1 MKLLGI
7 ISFILI
13 GAVAVSVSLNGCGG
27 KAGAEGTVIAEF
39 EWNGKHHITLEEMLQ
54 EISELPAYKQP
65 QYQEAEGGY
74 EEYMNL
80 MAESRLI
87 LCLAKDRKLD
97 EDPGV
102 LKKVQD
108 YYHELLVDRITEVE
122 VDQKLKLTEEDYQ
135 LYYEENKGDYV
146 VPEKV
151 RLTCITL
158 TNEERA
164 KETFQRIKDGEDI
177 AALAA
182 ELSANGELIGPGSN
196 NEIPGDTDFFDN
208 TMYSRRAKPFSD
220 MAFELEV
227 GQMNEEILHIELD
240 EENYYLMFR
249 KEEVQP
255 ERQQTLDE
263 QSVRRNV
270 ERHVENQ
277 KREELMTDWLIRLHE
292 QAKVQ
297 TFSDRIPDTPVEVEE
312 EAEGEPSDDSNAP
325 AEAEGE
331 SESSD
336 DGNTSTE
343 PETEP

>member
-7 ISFILI
+7 IGLVLI
-13 GAVAVSVSLNGCGG
+13 GAVAASIALNGCGG

-54 EISELPAYKQP
+54 EISELPTYKQP

-102 LKKVQD
+102 MKKVQD
-108 YYHELLVDRITEVE
+108 YYHELLVDKITEVE
-122 VDQKLKLTEEDYQ
+122 VDQKLKLTEEDYRI
-135 LYYEENKGDYV
+135 YYEENKSDYV

-151 RLTCITL
+151 RLTCITIQ
-158 TNEERA
+158 NEERA
-164 KETFQRIKDGEDI
+164 KEVFQRIKEGEDI
-177 AALAA
+177 ADLAT
-182 ELSANGELIGPGSN
+182 ELHENGELVGPGSN

-208 TMYSRRAKPFSD
+208 TVYSRRAKSFSD
-220 MAFELEV
+220 AAFALEV

-240 EENYYLMFR
+240 GEHYYLIFR
-249 KEEVQP
+249 KEEAQP

-263 QSVRRNV
+263 KSVRGNV
-270 ERHVENQ
+270 ERQVEHQ

-292 QAKVQ
+292 QAKVK
-297 TFSDRIPDTPVEVEE
+297 TFADRIPEPEPEE
-312 EAEGEPSDDSNAP
+312 EAESESADDSGIPAEEESESTDEGDAP
-325 AEAEGE
+325 AEPEAE
-331 SESSD
+331 
-336 DGNTSTE
+336 
-343 PETEP
+343 P

>member
-13 GAVAVSVSLNGCGG
+13 GAVAVSISLNGCGG

-54 EISELPAYKQP
+54 EISDLPEYKQQ
-65 QYQEAEGGY
+65 QYQEAEDGF
-74 EEYMNL
+74 EEYMTL

-87 LCLAKDRKLD
+87 LCLAKDQKLD

-108 YYHELLVDRITEVE
+108 YYHELLVDKITDIE

-135 LYYEENKGDYV
+135 QYYEENKVDYV
-146 VPEKV
+146 ELEQV

-158 TNEERA
+158 TDEERA
-164 KETFQRIKDGEDI
+164 NEVFQRVKDGEDI
-177 AALAA
+177 AALAV
-182 ELSANGELIGPGSN
+182 ELSENGELIGPGSN
-196 NEIPGDTDFFDN
+196 SDIPGDTGFFDN
-208 TMYSRRAKPFSD
+208 TMYSRRAKAFSD
-220 MAFELEV
+220 AAFEFEV

-240 EENYYLMFR
+240 AENYYLIFR
-249 KEEVQP
+249 KEEAKP

-263 QSVRRNV
+263 QHVRRNV
-270 ERHVENQ
+270 ERYAENQ
-277 KREELMTDWLIRLHE
+277 KREELMTDWLVRLHE
-292 QAKVQ
+292 QAKVK
-297 TFSDRIPDTPVEVEE
+297 TFSDRIPDTPEE
-312 EAEGEPSDDSNAP
+312 G
-325 AEAEGE
+325 

-336 DGNTSTE
+336 DSNVPAEEEGGSEASDDSDVPAE

>member
-7 ISFILI
+7 IGFILV
-13 GAVAVSVSLNGCGG
+13 GAAVISISLNGCGG

-39 EWNGKHHITLEEMLQ
+39 EWDGKHHITLEEMLQ
-54 EISELPAYKQP
+54 EISELPSYKQP

-87 LCLAKDRKLD
+87 LCLAKDKKLN
-97 EDPGV
+97 EDPVV

-108 YYHELLVDRITEVE
+108 YYHELLVDRITEIE
-122 VDQKLKLTEEDYQ
+122 VDEKIKLTEEDYQ
-135 LYYEENKGDYV
+135 AYYEENKGDYL

-158 TNEERA
+158 QNEERA
-164 KETFQRIKDGEDI
+164 NEVFQRIKDGEDI
-177 AALAA
+177 AELAK
-182 ELSANGELIGPGSN
+182 ELAANGELIGPGSN

-220 MAFELEV
+220 AAFEFEV
-227 GQMNEEILHIELD
+227 GQMNDEILHVELD
-240 EENYYLMFR
+240 EEHYYLIFR

-255 ERQQTLDE
+255 ERQQTLE
-263 QSVRRNV
+263 ENSVRRNV

-277 KREELMTDWLIRLHE
+277 RREELMTDWLIRLHE
-292 QAKVQ
+292 QAEVK
-297 TFSDRIPDTPVEVEE
+297 TFADRIPDTPEPEE
-312 EAEGEPSDDSNAP
+312 EAETESTDESDASA
-325 AEAEGE
+325 
-331 SESSD
+331 
-336 DGNTSTE
+336 E
-343 PETEP
+343 PETEQ

>member
-13 GAVAVSVSLNGCGG
+13 GAAAVTISLNGCGG

-39 EWNGKHHITLEEMLQ
+39 EWNGTHHITLEEMLQ
-54 EISELPAYKQP
+54 EISELSTYKQQ
-65 QYQEAEGGY
+65 QYQEAEGGF

-97 EDPGV
+97 EDSEV

-122 VDQKLKLTEEDYQ
+122 VDQKLKPAEEDYR
-135 LYYEENKGDYV
+135 LYYEENKEDYV
-146 VPEKV
+146 DPERV

-158 TNEERA
+158 TNEERS
-164 KETFQRIKDGEDI
+164 KEIFQRIKDGEDI

-196 NEIPGDTDFFDN
+196 NEIPGDTDFFDS
-208 TMYSRRAKPFSD
+208 TTYSRRAKPFSD
-220 MAFELEV
+220 AAFEFKV
-227 GQMNEEILHIELD
+227 GQMNKEILYIDLD
-240 EENYYLMFR
+240 GENYYLIFR
-249 KEEVQP
+249 KEEAQP
-255 ERQQTLDE
+255 ERQRTLDE

-292 QAKVQ
+292 QAKVK
-297 TFSDRIPDTPVEVEE
+297 TFADRIPDTPEEVEE
-312 EAEGEPSDDSNAP
+312 EAE
-325 AEAEGE
+325 
-331 SESSD
+331 SESPNDSD
-336 DGNTSTE
+336 TPAE

>member
-7 ISFILI
+7 IGFILI
-13 GAVAVSVSLNGCGG
+13 GAVAVSISLNGCGG

-54 EISELPAYKQP
+54 EISELPTYKQP

-74 EEYMNL
+74 AEYMNL

-102 LKKVQD
+102 MKKVQD
-108 YYHELLVDRITEVE
+108 YYHELLVDRITEIE
-122 VDQKLKLTEEDYQ
+122 VDQKLKPTEEDYK
-135 LYYEENKGDYV
+135 LYYEENKADYV
-146 VPEKV
+146 VLEKV
-151 RLTCITL
+151 RLTCITVQ
-158 TNEERA
+158 NEERA
-164 KETFQRIKDGEDI
+164 NEVFQRIKDGEDI
-177 AALAA
+177 ADLAA
-182 ELSANGELIGPGSN
+182 ELAENGELIGPGSN

-220 MAFELEV
+220 AAFEFEV

-240 EENYYLMFR
+240 EEHYYLIFR

-255 ERQQTLDE
+255 ARQQTLE
-263 QSVRRNV
+263 ENSVRRNV
-270 ERHVENQ
+270 ERHVQNQ

-292 QAKVQ
+292 QAKVK
-297 TFSDRIPDTPVEVEE
+297 TFSDRIPDAPEPEE
-312 EAEGEPSDDSNAP
+312 EAETESTDESDTP
-325 AEAEGE
+325 VE
-331 SESSD
+331 S
-336 DGNTSTE
+336 
-343 PETEP
+343 ETEP

>member
-13 GAVAVSVSLNGCGG
+13 GAVAVSISLNGCGG

-39 EWNGKHHITLEEMLQ
+39 EWNGKHYITLEEMLQ
-54 EISELPAYKQP
+54 EISELPTYKQP

-87 LCLAKDRKLD
+87 LCLAKDQKL
-97 EDPGV
+97 EENPEV

-108 YYHELLVDRITEVE
+108 YYHELLVDKITDIE

-135 LYYEENKGDYV
+135 HYYEENKGDYV
-146 VPEKV
+146 VLEKV
-151 RLTCITL
+151 RLTCITVQ
-158 TNEERA
+158 NEERA
-164 KETFQRIKDGEDI
+164 KEVFQRVKDGEDI
-177 AALAA
+177 AELAA
-182 ELSANGELIGPGSN
+182 ELSENGELIGPGSN

-208 TMYSRRAKPFSD
+208 TMYSRRAKAFSD
-220 MAFELEV
+220 AAFELEV
-227 GQMNEEILHIELD
+227 GQMNEEILHVELD
-240 EENYYLMFR
+240 GEHYYLIFR

-255 ERQQTLDE
+255 ERQQTLEE

-270 ERHVENQ
+270 ERHVKNQ

-292 QAKVQ
+292 QAKVK
-297 TFSDRIPDTPVEVEE
+297 TFADRIPDTPEPEE
-312 EAEGEPSDDSNAP
+312 EAETESTDESDAP
-325 AEAEGE
+325 A
-331 SESSD
+331 
-336 DGNTSTE
+336 E

>member
-1 MKLLGI
+1 MKLSGI

-13 GAVAVSVSLNGCGG
+13 GAVAVTISLNGCGG

-39 EWNGKHHITLEEMLQ
+39 EWNGTHHITLEEMLQ
-54 EISELPAYKQP
+54 EISELPTYKQQ
-65 QYQEAEGGY
+65 QYQAAEGGF

-97 EDPGV
+97 EDSEV

-108 YYHELLVDRITEVE
+108 YYHELLVDRITETE
-122 VDQKLKLTEEDYQ
+122 VDQKLKLTEEDYR
-135 LYYEENKGDYV
+135 LYYEENKEDYV
-146 VPEKV
+146 DPERV

-158 TNEERA
+158 IDEERS
-164 KETFQRIKDGEDI
+164 KEVFQRIKDGEDI
-177 AALAA
+177 AVLAA

-208 TMYSRRAKPFSD
+208 KAYSQRAKSFSD
-220 MAFELEV
+220 AAFELEV

-240 EENYYLMFR
+240 GENYYLIFR
-249 KEEVQP
+249 KEEAQP
-255 ERQQTLDE
+255 ERQRTLDE

-270 ERHVENQ
+270 ERRVENQ
-277 KREELMTDWLIRLHE
+277 KREELMTDWLIQLHE
-292 QAKVQ
+292 QAKVK
-297 TFSDRIPDTPVEVEE
+297 TFADRIPDTPEEVEE
-312 EAEGEPSDDSNAP
+312 EAE
-325 AEAEGE
+325 

-336 DGNTSTE
+336 DNDTPAE

>member
-7 ISFILI
+7 IGFILV
-13 GAVAVSVSLNGCGG
+13 GAAVISISLNGCGG

-39 EWNGKHHITLEEMLQ
+39 EWDGKHQITLEEMLQ
-54 EISELPAYKQP
+54 EISELPSYKQP

-87 LCLAKDRKLD
+87 LCLAKDKKLN
-97 EDPGV
+97 EDPVV

-108 YYHELLVDRITEVE
+108 YYHELLVDRITEIEVE
-122 VDQKLKLTEEDYQ
+122 EKIKLTEEDYQ
-135 LYYEENKGDYV
+135 AYYEENKGDYL

-158 TNEERA
+158 QNEERA
-164 KETFQRIKDGEDI
+164 NEVFQRIKDGEDI
-177 AALAA
+177 AELAK
-182 ELSANGELIGPGSN
+182 ELAANGELIGPGSN
-196 NEIPGDTDFFDN
+196 NEIPGDTDFFDD

-220 MAFELEV
+220 AAFELEV

-240 EENYYLMFR
+240 GEHYYLIFR

-255 ERQQTLDE
+255 ERQQTLE
-263 QSVRRNV
+263 ENSVRRNV

-277 KREELMTDWLIRLHE
+277 RREELMTDWLIRLHE
-292 QAKVQ
+292 QANVQ
-297 TFSDRIPDTPVEVEE
+297 TFADRIPDTPEPEE
-312 EAEGEPSDDSNAP
+312 EAETESTDESDVSA
-325 AEAEGE
+325 
-331 SESSD
+331 
-336 DGNTSTE
+336 E
-343 PETEP
+343 PETEQ

>member
-13 GAVAVSVSLNGCGG
+13 GAAAVTISLNGCGG

-39 EWNGKHHITLEEMLQ
+39 EWNGTHHITLEEMLQ
-54 EISELPAYKQP
+54 EISELPTYKQQ
-65 QYQEAEGGY
+65 QYQEAEGGF

-97 EDPGV
+97 EDSEV

-108 YYHELLVDRITEVE
+108 YYHELLVDKITEVE
-122 VDQKLKLTEEDYQ
+122 VDQKLKSTEEDYR
-135 LYYEENKGDYV
+135 LYYEENKEDYV
-146 VPEKV
+146 DPERV

-164 KETFQRIKDGEDI
+164 KEVFQRIKDGEDI

-196 NEIPGDTDFFDN
+196 NEIPGDTDFFDS
-208 TMYSRRAKPFSD
+208 TTYSRRAKPFSD
-220 MAFELEV
+220 AAFGFEV
-227 GQMNEEILHIELD
+227 GQMNEEILYIDLD
-240 EENYYLMFR
+240 GENYYLIFR
-249 KEEVQP
+249 KEEAQP
-255 ERQQTLDE
+255 ERQRTLDE
-263 QSVRRNV
+263 PSVRRNV
-270 ERHVENQ
+270 ERHVGNQ

-292 QAKVQ
+292 QAKVK
-297 TFSDRIPDTPVEVEE
+297 TFADRIPDTPEEVEE
-312 EAEGEPSDDSNAP
+312 EVESESSNDSNAP
-325 AEAEGE
+325 AE
-331 SESSD
+331 
-336 DGNTSTE
+336 

>member
-7 ISFILI
+7 IGFILI
-13 GAVAVSVSLNGCGG
+13 SVVVVSISLNGCGG

-39 EWNGKHHITLEEMLQ
+39 EWNGTHHITLEEMLQ
-54 EISELPAYKQP
+54 EISELPTYKQQ
-65 QYQEAEGGY
+65 QYQEVEGGF

-108 YYHELLVDRITEVE
+108 YYHELLVDKITDIE

-135 LYYEENKGDYV
+135 QYYEENKEDYV
-146 VPEKV
+146 ELEQV

-164 KETFQRIKDGEDI
+164 KEVFQRIKDGEDI
-177 AALAA
+177 AALAV
-182 ELSANGELIGPGSN
+182 ELSENGELIGPGSN

-208 TMYSRRAKPFSD
+208 TMYSRRAKAFSD
-220 MAFELEV
+220 AAFELEV
-227 GQMNEEILHIELD
+227 GQMNEEILHVELD
-240 EENYYLMFR
+240 GENYYLTFR
-249 KEEVQP
+249 KEKVKP

-292 QAKVQ
+292 QAKVK
-297 TFSDRIPDTPVEVEE
+297 TFSDRIPDAPEEVEE
-312 EAEGEPSDDSNAP
+312 EAESEPPDDNDAP
-325 AEAEGE
+325 AE
-331 SESSD
+331 
-336 DGNTSTE
+336 
-343 PETEP
+343 PKIKP

>member
-13 GAVAVSVSLNGCGG
+13 GAAAVTISLNGCGG

-39 EWNGKHHITLEEMLQ
+39 EWNGTHHITLEEMLQ
-54 EISELPAYKQP
+54 EISELSTYKQQ
-65 QYQEAEGGY
+65 QYQEAEGGF

-97 EDPGV
+97 EDSEV

-108 YYHELLVDRITEVE
+108 YYHELLVDKITEVE
-122 VDQKLKLTEEDYQ
+122 VDQKLKPTEEDYR
-135 LYYEENKGDYV
+135 LYYEENKEDYV
-146 VPEKV
+146 DPERV

-164 KETFQRIKDGEDI
+164 KEVFQRIKDGEDI

-196 NEIPGDTDFFDN
+196 NEIPGDTDFFDS
-208 TMYSRRAKPFSD
+208 TAYSQRAKPFSD
-220 MAFELEV
+220 AAFGFEV
-227 GQMNEEILHIELD
+227 GQMNEEILYIDLD
-240 EENYYLMFR
+240 GENYYLIFR
-249 KEEVQP
+249 KEEAQP
-255 ERQQTLDE
+255 ERQRTFDE

-270 ERHVENQ
+270 ERHVGNQ
-277 KREELMTDWLIRLHE
+277 KREELMTDWLIQLHE
-292 QAKVQ
+292 QAKVK
-297 TFSDRIPDTPVEVEE
+297 TFADRIPDTPEEVEE
-312 EAEGEPSDDSNAP
+312 EV
-325 AEAEGE
+325 E
-331 SESSD
+331 SESPNDSD
-336 DGNTSTE
+336 TPAE

>member
-1 MKLLGI
+1 MKLFGI

-13 GAVAVSVSLNGCGG
+13 GAVAISISLNGCGG

-39 EWNGKHHITLEEMLQ
+39 EWNGTHHITLEEMLQ
-54 EISELPAYKQP
+54 EISELPTYKQQ
-65 QYQEAEGGY
+65 QYREAEGGF

-97 EDPGV
+97 EDSKV

-108 YYHELLVDRITEVE
+108 YYHELLVDRITETE
-122 VDQKLKLTEEDYQ
+122 VDQKLKLTEEDYR
-135 LYYEENKGDYV
+135 LYYEENKEDYV
-146 VPEKV
+146 DPERV

-158 TNEERA
+158 TDEERS
-164 KETFQRIKDGEDI
+164 KEVFQRIKDGEDI

-208 TMYSRRAKPFSD
+208 TAYSQRAKSFSD
-220 MAFELEV
+220 AAFELEV
-227 GQMNEEILHIELD
+227 GQMNEEILHIDLD
-240 EENYYLMFR
+240 GENYYLIFR

-255 ERQQTLDE
+255 ERQKTLDE

-270 ERHVENQ
+270 ERRVENQ
-277 KREELMTDWLIRLHE
+277 KREELMTDWLIQLHE
-292 QAKVQ
+292 QANVK
-297 TFSDRIPDTPVEVEE
+297 TFADRIPDTPEAVEE
-312 EAEGEPSDDSNAP
+312 EA
-325 AEAEGE
+325 E

-336 DGNTSTE
+336 DNDTPAE

>member
-13 GAVAVSVSLNGCGG
+13 GAVAVSISLNGCGG

-39 EWNGKHHITLEEMLQ
+39 EWNGKHHITLEEMLE
-54 EISELPAYKQP
+54 EISDLPEYKQQ

-74 EEYMNL
+74 EEYMTL

-108 YYHELLVDRITEVE
+108 YYHELLVDKITEIE
-122 VDQKLKLTEEDYQ
+122 VDQQLKLTEENYQ
-135 LYYEENKGDYV
+135 QYYEENKADYV
-146 VPEKV
+146 EREQV

-158 TNEERA
+158 TEEERA
-164 KETFQRIKDGEDI
+164 NEVFQRIKDGEDI

-182 ELSANGELIGPGSN
+182 ELAENGELIGPGSN
-196 NEIPGDTDFFDN
+196 NDVPGDTGFFDN
-208 TMYSRRAKPFSD
+208 TLYSRRAQAFSD
-220 MAFELEV
+220 AAFEFEV

-240 EENYYLMFR
+240 GENYYLMFR
-249 KEEVQP
+249 KEEVEP

-263 QSVRRNV
+263 QHVRRNV
-270 ERHVENQ
+270 ERSAEIQ
-277 KREELMTDWLIRLHE
+277 KREELMTDWLVRLHE
-292 QAKVQ
+292 QAKVK
-297 TFSDRIPDTPVEVEE
+297 TFSDRIPDIPEEVEE
-312 EAEGEPSDDSNAP
+312 EGGSEASDDSDAS
-325 AEAEGE
+325 AGEEAE
-331 SESSD
+331 SEASNDSD
-336 DGNTSTE
+336 VPAE

>member
-7 ISFILI
+7 IGFILI
-13 GAVAVSVSLNGCGG
+13 GAGVVSIALNGCGG

-39 EWNGKHHITLEEMLQ
+39 EWNGTHHITLEEMLK
-54 EISELPAYKQP
+54 EISELPTYKQQ
-65 QYQEAEGGY
+65 QYQEVEGGF

-87 LCLAKDRKLD
+87 LCLAKDQKLD
-97 EDPGV
+97 EDPEV

-108 YYHELLVDRITEVE
+108 YYHELLVDRITDIE
-122 VDQKLKLTEEDYQ
+122 VDQKIKLTEEDYQ

-158 TNEERA
+158 KNEERA

-208 TMYSRRAKPFSD
+208 TVYSRRAKPFSD

-240 EENYYLMFR
+240 GENYYLMFR
-249 KEEVQP
+249 QEEVQP

-292 QAKVQ
+292 QAKVK
-297 TFSDRIPDTPVEVEE
+297 TFSDRIPDTPDEVKE
-312 EAEGEPSDDSNAP
+312 
-325 AEAEGE
+325 EGE
-331 SESSD
+331 SESSEASD
-336 DGNTSTE
+336 VPTEEEGGGDSSEHGDTPVE

>member
-1 MKLLGI
+1 MKFLGI

-13 GAVAVSVSLNGCGG
+13 GAVAVSISLNGCGG

-54 EISELPAYKQP
+54 EISELPTYKQP

-74 EEYMNL
+74 AEYMNL

-108 YYHELLVDRITEVE
+108 YYHELLVDRITDIE
-122 VDQKLKLTEEDYQ
+122 VDQKLKPTEEDYQ
-135 LYYEENKGDYV
+135 LYYEENKADYV
-146 VPEKV
+146 VLEKV
-151 RLTCITL
+151 RLTCITVQ
-158 TNEERA
+158 NEERA
-164 KETFQRIKDGEDI
+164 NEVFQRIKDGEDI
-177 AALAA
+177 ADLAA
-182 ELSANGELIGPGSN
+182 ELAENGELIGPGSN

-220 MAFELEV
+220 AAFELEV

-240 EENYYLMFR
+240 GEHYYLIFR

-255 ERQQTLDE
+255 ARQQTLEED
-263 QSVRRNV
+263 SVRRNV
-270 ERHVENQ
+270 ERHVQNQ

-292 QAKVQ
+292 QAKVK
-297 TFSDRIPDTPVEVEE
+297 TFSDRIPDAPEPEE
-312 EAEGEPSDDSNAP
+312 EAETESTDESDAP
-325 AEAEGE
+325 AE
-331 SESSD
+331 SEI
-336 DGNTSTE
+336 E
-343 PETEP
+343 P

>member
-13 GAVAVSVSLNGCGG
+13 GAVAISVSLNGCGG

-39 EWNGKHHITLEEMLQ
+39 EWNGTHHITLEEMLQ
-54 EISELPAYKQP
+54 EISELPSYKQP

-108 YYHELLVDRITEVE
+108 YYHELLVDKITEIE
-122 VDQKLKLTEEDYQ
+122 VDQKLKPTEEDYQ
-135 LYYEENKGDYV
+135 LYYEENKKDYI
-146 VPEKV
+146 ELEQV
-151 RLTCITL
+151 RLTCITV
-158 TNEERA
+158 TNEERS
-164 KETFQRIKDGEDI
+164 KEVFQRIKDGEDI

-182 ELSANGELIGPGSN
+182 ELSENGELIGPGSN

-208 TMYSRRAKPFSD
+208 TMYSQRAKSFSD
-220 MAFELEV
+220 AAFELEV

-240 EENYYLMFR
+240 GENYYLIFR
-249 KEEVQP
+249 KEEVKP
-255 ERQQTLDE
+255 ERQQTLEE

-292 QAKVQ
+292 QAKVK
-297 TFSDRIPDTPVEVEE
+297 TFSDRIPDTPEEVEE
-312 EAEGEPSDDSNAP
+312 EG
-325 AEAEGE
+325 G

-336 DGNTSTE
+336 DSDAPAE
-343 PETEP
+343 PQIEP

>member
-7 ISFILI
+7 IGFILI
-13 GAVAVSVSLNGCGG
+13 GAVAISISLNGCGG

-54 EISELPAYKQP
+54 EISELPTYKQQ
-65 QYQEAEGGY
+65 QYQEVEGGF

-87 LCLAKDRKLD
+87 LCLAKDQKLD
-97 EDPGV
+97 EDAKI

-108 YYHELLVDRITEVE
+108 YYHELLVDRVTEIE
-122 VDQKLKLTEEDYQ
+122 VDQKLKLTEEDYR
-135 LYYEENKGDYV
+135 LYYEENKSDYV
-146 VPEKV
+146 VPEQV

-158 TNEERA
+158 TNEERS
-164 KETFQRIKDGEDI
+164 KEVFQRIEDGEDI
-177 AALAA
+177 VTIAA
-182 ELSANGELIGPGSN
+182 ELSANGELVGPGAN
-196 NEIPGDTDFFDN
+196 TETPGDTGLFDN
-208 TMYSRRAKPFSD
+208 TLYSQRAKPFSD
-220 MAFELEV
+220 AAFTLEV

-240 EENYYLMFR
+240 GENYYLIFR

-263 QSVRRNV
+263 NSVRRNV

-292 QAKVQ
+292 QAQVK
-297 TFSDRIPDTPVEVEE
+297 TFADRIPEAPEPEE
-312 EAEGEPSDDSNAP
+312 EAENESADDSEAP
-325 AEAEGE
+325 AEPEEA
-331 SESSD
+331 SSD
-336 DGNTSTE
+336 VK
-343 PETEP
+343 P

>member
-13 GAVAVSVSLNGCGG
+13 CAMAVSISLNGCGG

-54 EISELPAYKQP
+54 EISELPTYKQP

-97 EDPGV
+97 EDPEV
-102 LKKVQD
+102 MKKVQD
-108 YYHELLVDRITEVE
+108 YYHELLVDKITEIE
-122 VDQKLKLTEEDYQ
+122 VDQKLQPTEEDYK

-151 RLTCITL
+151 RLTCITVQ
-158 TNEERA
+158 NEDRA
-164 KETFQRIKDGEDI
+164 KEVFQRIKDGEDI
-177 AALAA
+177 ADLAA
-182 ELSANGELIGPGSN
+182 ELAENGELIGPGSN

-220 MAFELEV
+220 AAFELEV

-240 EENYYLMFR
+240 EEHYYLIFR

-263 QSVRRNV
+263 KSVRGNV
-270 ERHVENQ
+270 ERRVEAQ

-292 QAKVQ
+292 QAQVK
-297 TFSDRIPDTPVEVEE
+297 TFSDRIPDAPESDE
-312 EAEGEPSDDSNAP
+312 EAETESTDESDAP
-325 AEAEGE
+325 AE
-331 SESSD
+331 S
-336 DGNTSTE
+336 
-343 PETEP
+343 ETEP